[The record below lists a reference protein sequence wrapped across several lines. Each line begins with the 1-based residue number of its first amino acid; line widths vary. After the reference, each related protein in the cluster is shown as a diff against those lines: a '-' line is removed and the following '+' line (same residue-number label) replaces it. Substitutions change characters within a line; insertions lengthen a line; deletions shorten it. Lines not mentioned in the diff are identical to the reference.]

1 MDYLSIKETGKAKQN
16 IKRSIFIG
24 NSFYTDSEEKA
35 KGYIKEISEENK
47 NATHNCWAYR
57 VFSNSNVVSNY
68 SDAGEPHG
76 SAGMPIFSSIEKM
89 NLHNVVIIVTRYFG
103 GVKLG
108 IRGLIDAYKN
118 TALKSIKNTY
128 IYNYSDGSKITF
140 KLSYKYWDEFN
151 RLFKEKI
158 DFSVNNLDFLE
169 SITATLSL
177 KKKNREKILSY
188 LNNKKI
194 NLLEEEKITFI
205 GRIK

>member
-1 MDYLSIKETGKAKQN
+1 MDYLSIKESGKAKQN
-16 IKRSIFIG
+16 VKRSIFIG
-24 NSFYTDSEEKA
+24 NSFYIESEEKA

-57 VFSNSNVVSNY
+57 VLSNNNVISNY

-76 SAGMPIFSSIEKM
+76 SAGKPIFSSIEKM

-108 IRGLIDAYKN
+108 VRGLIDVYKN
-118 TALKSIKNTY
+118 TALESISNTY
-128 IYNYSDGSKITF
+128 IYNYSDGSKVTF
-140 KLSYKYWDEFN
+140 ELSYKYWDEFN

-158 DFSVNNLDFLE
+158 DFSVNNLDFLTN
-169 SITATLSL
+169 ITATLSL

-188 LNNKKI
+188 LNGKKI
-194 NLLEEEKITFI
+194 NLLKEEKITFI